1 MKCYT
6 LSRFCLFHFIPKEL
20 LKKEELNFI
29 SYLLIMNI
37 NEYIKLDLEIW
48 YIAV

>member
-1 MKCYT
+1 MICYS
-6 LSRFCLFHFIPKEL
+6 LSGFCLFHFIPNKL
-20 LKKEELNFI
+20 LKEEELNFI